1 MKVRFQADA
10 DLHQIIVSATLRR
23 EPGID
28 FQTASAAR
36 LKGVPDPRV
45 FEIAAN
51 EGRLLV
57 SHDQS
62 SMPDHFADFIQRR
75 QSSGL
80 LIVPQ
85 HLPYSLVVEE
95 ILLIWFAS
103 AAEEWINR
111 ISYLPL

>member
-10 DLHQIIVSATLRR
+10 DLHQVIVTTLLRR
-23 EPGID
+23 SPGMD
-28 FQTASAAR
+28 FQTATAAS
-36 LKGVPDPRV
+36 LHGLPDPQVLAR
-45 FEIAAN
+45 AAD

-62 SMPDHFADFIQRR
+62 TMPDHFADFIQHR

-80 LIVPQ
+80 LIIPQ
-85 HLPYSLVVEE
+85 HLSHSVAVEE
-95 ILLIWFAS
+95 LLLVWVAS
-103 AAEEWINR
+103 EAAEWINR

>member
-10 DLHQIIVSATLRR
+10 DIHQTIVHATLRR
-23 EPGID
+23 APGMD
-28 FQTASAAR
+28 FQTALAAR
-36 LKGVPDPRV
+36 LKGVPDPQV
-45 FEIAAN
+45 LEIAAN

-62 SMPDHFADFIQRR
+62 TMPDHFADFIQHR

-85 HLPYSLVVEE
+85 HLPLSIVVEE
-95 ILLIWFAS
+95 LLLIWIAS
-103 AAEEWINR
+103 EAEEWINR